1 MTLFDTNVVSAF
13 LDSDARKRR
22 PQLCALV
29 EGALGA
35 GTAAIS
41 HFTHFELRR
50 GVLDLVQRGQ
60 GRRRLVALTKFIAGV
75 EVLGLD
81 HLGGVGWSVAAEH
94 WAKLHAH
101 KPAINLTDGDL
112 LIATTAAFHGHAFA
126 TSEGRLVEN
135 LRRIDFPGE
144 LIIVPLT

>member
-13 LDSDARKRR
+13 LGSDARKRL

-29 EGALGA
+29 EEALGT

-41 HFTHFELRR
+41 HFTHFEVRR
-50 GVLDLVQRGQ
+50 GVLDLVRRGQ
-60 GRRRLVALTKFIAGV
+60 GRRKLVALNKFIAGV
-75 EVLGLD
+75 DVLGLD
-81 HLGGVGWSVAAEH
+81 LLGGWSVAAEH

-112 LIATTAAFHGHAFA
+112 LIATTAALHGHAFA

-135 LRRIDFPGE
+135 LRQIDFPGE
-144 LIIVPLT
+144 LITVPLT